1 MAMQQEATKTRTSW
15 TFDPAHTQVEFSV
28 KHMMVTTV
36 RGHFADVSGR
46 ILGEIDDPTNAQV
59 DVTIQAASIET
70 RNQDR
75 ETHLKSADF
84 LDVEKYPTITFK
96 SKQIQQ
102 VSKNH
107 FHVYGDLT
115 IKGVTKEVELDA
127 AINGVGKSPWGQEV
141 VGITAETVLTRQDYG
156 LTWNVALESG
166 GVLVGN
172 TVKVSAE
179 IEAIKQAT
187 DQTQNAAG

>member
-1 MAMQQEATKTRTSW
+1 MAMQQQATKTKTTW
-15 TFDPAHTQVEFSV
+15 TFDPAHTQVEFST

-36 RGHFADVSGR
+36 RGHFADVSGK
-46 ILGEIDDPTNAQV
+46 IVGDLEDPTDAQV
-59 DVTIQAASIET
+59 EVEIKTASIDT
-70 RNQDR
+70 RNQQR
-75 ETHLKSADF
+75 EDHLKSADF

-127 AINGVGKSPWGQEV
+127 AVNGVGKTPYGQEI
-141 VGITAETVLTRQDYG
+141 VGITAETVLTRQDWG

-172 TVKVSAE
+172 TVKVLAE
-179 IEAIKQAT
+179 VEAIKSPAGQEQAA
-187 DQTQNAAG
+187 QS